1 MNKLKNEIIILG
13 ECEVTKGMIESR
25 KRVYSIQG
33 ISSTI
38 CGAGRGGQHRTKNR
52 SKD

>member
-1 MNKLKNEIIILG
+1 MKQSKNEIVVLG

-25 KRVYSIQG
+25 KRVYSIQS
-33 ISSTI
+33 ISPTV
-38 CGAGRGGQHRTKNR
+38 CGAGRGQHRTKNR